1 MSYCYEIEKKALFTE
16 RGIEMLTRMR
26 GKARELLAQAGAVR
40 ADKIIAAA
48 GGGDSWTM
56 LAALDYMVEK
66 GDLRRV
72 TSPSHT
78 WGQHQVF
85 VDGRA

>member
-1 MSYCYEIEKKALFTE
+1 MSYSYERDKADLFTE
-16 RGIEMLTRMR
+16 HGVEMLVRMR
-26 GKARELLAQAGAVR
+26 DKARELLKTAGAVR
-40 ADKIIAAA
+40 ADKIMDAA
-48 GGGDSWTM
+48 GGGSSWTM

-72 TSPSHT
+72 TAAGQT